1 MKYGYAEPNGDNT
14 ASFQSNN
21 LKFTCSTSV
30 FGSVD
35 DWRQYLIGNPMT
47 LIYAIANPIE
57 TPISPEELAAYRTL
71 HTYDGTTVVSTV
83 EDVAG
88 IEVRYVADGEKYIDR
103 KISEAIA
110 SAAAT
115 QLASY
120 DALPGGIREGVN
132 EA

>member
-1 MKYGYAEPNGDNT
+1 MYVMDT
-14 ASFQSNN
+14 
-21 LKFTCSTSV
+21 
-30 FGSVD
+30 
-35 DWRQYLIGNPMT
+35 
-47 LIYAIANPIE
+47 PIE
-57 TPISPEELAAYRTL
+57 TPLSPEEIAAYRALT
-71 HTYDGTTVVSTV
+71 TYPGATVVSTA

-88 IEVRYVADGEKYIDR
+88 IEVRYLADGEKYIDR

-120 DALPGGIREGVN
+120 DALSDAIHEGVN

>member
-1 MKYGYAEPNGDNT
+1 MYVMET
-14 ASFQSNN
+14 
-21 LKFTCSTSV
+21 
-30 FGSVD
+30 
-35 DWRQYLIGNPMT
+35 
-47 LIYAIANPIE
+47 PIE
-57 TPISPEELAAYRTL
+57 TPLSDEELTAYRAL
-71 HTYDGTTVVSTV
+71 HTYDGTTVISTP

-88 IEVRYVADGEKYIDR
+88 IEVRYLADGEKYIDR

-120 DALPGGIREGVN
+120 DALSGGIREGVN